1 DDHTSPLNQVAKFT
15 MPLHPLKAVQSTEK
29 IRSIL
34 KTIPMLCSVAGLPTT
49 CTSQLD
55 NFFLFL

>member
-1 DDHTSPLNQVAKFT
+1 
-15 MPLHPLKAVQSTEK
+15 
-29 IRSIL
+29 
-34 KTIPMLCSVAGLPTT
+34 MLCSVAGLPTT